1 MPRRPRIDLPDVA
14 QHIVQ
19 RGNDRQPCFFD
30 DTDRLGYLQDLR
42 EIARQHGC
50 AIHAYVLMT
59 NHVHL
64 LATPTAAGQIARMMQ
79 SLGRRY
85 VRWINARHGRTG
97 TLWEGRYKACPVI
110 GEAYLLRCL
119 RYIERNPL
127 RACMVDDPA
136 DHPWSSHRGNIGAV
150 DDPLLSPHP
159 AWQGLG
165 ATDAQ
170 RHQNWRVFVT
180 DAVDANET
188 ETVRA
193 HLQRQRLYGPEHARQ
208 AVEARL
214 GRPAGPGRRGRPCRQ
229 SRGCADAAV
238 ENAL

>member
-19 RGNDRQPCFFD
+19 RGNDRQSCFFD

-42 EIARQHGC
+42 ETARQHGC
-50 AIHAYVLMT
+50 AIHAHVLMS

-64 LATPTAAGQIARMMQ
+64 LATPAAAGQIARMMQ

-127 RACMVDDPA
+127 RARMVDEAAEYPC
-136 DHPWSSHRGNIGAV
+136 SSHRGNIGAV
-150 DDPLLSPHP
+150 DDPLSPHP
-159 AWQGLG
+159 AWQGL
-165 ATDAQ
+165 ASSPAL
-170 RHQNWRVFVT
+170 RHQAWRALVAE
-180 DAVDANET
+180 AVDANET
-188 ETVRA
+188 EAIAA
-193 HLQRQRLYGPEHARQ
+193 HLQRQHLYGSEHAWQ
-208 AVEARL
+208 ALEARL
-214 GRPAGPGRRGRPCRQ
+214 GRPAGPVRRGRPPCGRAG
-229 SRGCADAAV
+229 RAA
-238 ENAL
+238 ENAR